1 MMIVSVHSADGDGD
15 PLCVEGAA
23 VPGKHGLSPSA
34 ELALS
39 PLGGVAD
46 LLLVLRL
53 PLDPS

>member
-1 MMIVSVHSADGDGD
+1 MTIVSVHSADGDGD

-39 PLGGVAD
+39 PLAGVAD